1 MQKTESMN
9 LDSGRRFSQFHHLDS
24 LLYKEM
30 YGLNENEYDTEF
42 RSCHA
47 LKTIP
52 PPQGLAFDLGFDVL

>member
-1 MQKTESMN
+1 MGE
-9 LDSGRRFSQFHHLDS
+9 DFHSFTTWIHE
-24 LLYKEM
+24 YKEM

-42 RSCHA
+42 RSRHA